1 MYAARRARDFAP
13 YGGKTIPKRG
23 EFWNGRIRR
32 VPHAA
37 KQLDCKAI
45 NVCSTHFFVFHLEH
59 RRKEEDADVAEVIEM
74 DAGELLTLQ
83 KALAL
88 ACRVLADNIGCP
100 MEVMDSVT
108 CSSSREFCEAP
119 ECSGCW
125 RKYFFER
132 AQAEQVCR
140 QCGCTQYNACPG
152 GCSWAEIDLCSSCAA
167 QQARIPNGS

>member
-23 EFWNGRIRR
+23 EFWDGRIRR

-59 RRKEEDADVAEVIEM
+59 RRKEEDAAVAEVIEM
-74 DAGELLTLQ
+74 DAGGLLTLQ

-88 ACRVLADNIGCP
+88 ACRVLADNLGCP
-100 MEVMDSVT
+100 LEVVE
-108 CSSSREFCEAP
+108 CCEAH
-119 ECSGCW
+119 ERSICW
-125 RKYFFER
+125 RKRFLER

-152 GCSWAEIDLCSSCAA
+152 GCGWAEIDLCSSCAA
-167 QQARIPNGS
+167 QQSRIPDGR

>member
-59 RRKEEDADVAEVIEM
+59 RRKEEDAAVAEVIEM

-88 ACRVLADNIGCP
+88 ACRVLADNLGCP
-100 MEVMDSVT
+100 VQAHERSI
-108 CSSSREFCEAP
+108 
-119 ECSGCW
+119 CW
-125 RKYFFER
+125 RKHFLER

-140 QCGCTQYNACPG
+140 QCGCTQDNACPG

-167 QQARIPNGS
+167 QQARIPDGR